1 MRTTLVLALIAL
13 IPASAASAQADA
25 GNPPD
30 QTSPAQTAPA
40 QPPPTQADRDLGECG
55 GRAIEDWRRVQPSPE
70 RDRCLAELNAR
81 RGRAATSPNRDVE
94 LGARGVPQTLVPE
107 PSIPANPNR

>member
-1 MRTTLVLALIAL
+1 MRTMLVLALIAL
-13 IPASAASAQADA
+13 MPVSAALAQADA
-25 GNPPD
+25 GNPP
-30 QTSPAQTAPA
+30 TQTAPA
-40 QPPPTQADRDLGECG
+40 QPPSAQADRDLGECG

-94 LGARGVPQTLVPE
+94 LGAQGVPQTLVPE
-107 PSIPANPNR
+107 PAIPANPNR